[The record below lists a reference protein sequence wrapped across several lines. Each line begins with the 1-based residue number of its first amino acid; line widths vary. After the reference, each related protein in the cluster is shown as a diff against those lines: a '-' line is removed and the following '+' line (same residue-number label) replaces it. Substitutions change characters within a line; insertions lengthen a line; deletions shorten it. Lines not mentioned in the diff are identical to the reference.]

1 MTTEASVTVHRRD
14 LVEGLAKGL
23 KVIESFDDEH
33 PRLTASQCAERCG
46 ITRMAARR
54 HLLTLVHLGYA
65 ETDGKNYWLA
75 PRVVRLGQS
84 YLEAARLP
92 RLSQPFLQQLSAVTG
107 ETVNLSVLDGHEVLY
122 LGRSNSPRVVSVG
135 FQRGARAPAH
145 TVAPGVVLVAKM
157 GEAESNAWIAEH
169 EFTRFTARTTTSREQ
184 FLANVQAARAAGY
197 WIMDQQLDL
206 GFTGVAT
213 TLTDRRGKVHG
224 AIGMTLPVSV
234 WSPAAIEAK
243 LLPQLMATATSL
255 RTVI

>member
-1 MTTEASVTVHRRD
+1 MNAEAGITIHRRD

-23 KVIESFDDEH
+23 KVIESFDDDH

-65 ETDGKNYWLA
+65 ASDGKNFWLA

-92 RLSQPFLQQLSAVTG
+92 RQSQPFLQQLSAATG
-107 ETVNLSVLDGHEVLY
+107 ETVNLSVLDGHDVLY

-157 GEAESNAWIAEH
+157 DEAESAAWIAEH
-169 EFTRFTARTTTSREQ
+169 EFTRFTARTMSGPEQ
-184 FLANVQAARAAGY
+184 FLECVRGARAAGY

-213 TLTDRRGKVHG
+213 ALTDRRGRVHG

-234 WSPAAIEAK
+234 WNPSAIEAK

-255 RTVI
+255 RAVI

>member
-1 MTTEASVTVHRRD
+1 MNAEAGINVHRRD

-46 ITRMAARR
+46 ITRMSARR

-65 ETDGKNYWLA
+65 ATDGKNFWLA

-92 RLSQPFLQQLSAVTG
+92 RQTQPFLQQLSAVSG

-157 GEAESNAWIAEH
+157 DDAETAAWIAAH
-169 EFTRFTARTTTSREQ
+169 EFTRFTPRTTSGPEQ
-184 FLANVQAARAAGY
+184 FLECVRGARAAGY

-213 TLTDRRGKVHG
+213 ALTDRRGRVHG

-234 WSPAAIEAK
+234 WNPAAIEAK
-243 LLPQLMATATSL
+243 LVPQLMATATSL
-255 RTVI
+255 RAVI